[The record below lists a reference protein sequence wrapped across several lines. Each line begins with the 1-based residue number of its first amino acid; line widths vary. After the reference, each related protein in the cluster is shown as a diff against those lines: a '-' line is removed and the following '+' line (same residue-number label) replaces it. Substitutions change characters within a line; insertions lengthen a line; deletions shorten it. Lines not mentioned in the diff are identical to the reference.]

1 VPGSLENERV
11 YCEEHWLPFAR
22 LLVENPSKIDVLKNF
37 IGKIS
42 NHKPRKEEG
51 LQERNLSD
59 SPEVYTLLTHMYD
72 VGLISDLRKEKGRI
86 FFSISYL
93 QANYLEGPWLEAF
106 VWSEARQLGIFSD
119 CLWNQR
125 LLANKAREDKDS
137 KNELDV
143 SLIYKAQLFIVE
155 CKTGVNDGFDTD
167 ILYKLDSIANP
178 LGNWSVGKMLVMSL
192 PIPDK
197 SRNHTKY
204 KQYEEFKDK
213 AEERGIV
220 LVTRKTLPQVGAIL
234 RQLAE
239 EPKFNR

>member
-1 VPGSLENERV
+1 
-11 YCEEHWLPFAR
+11 
-22 LLVENPSKIDVLKNF
+22 
-37 IGKIS
+37 
-42 NHKPRKEEG
+42 
-51 LQERNLSD
+51 
-59 SPEVYTLLTHMYD
+59 
-72 VGLISDLRKEKGRI
+72 
-86 FFSISYL
+86 
-93 QANYLEGPWLEAF
+93 
-106 VWSEARQLGIFSD
+106 
-119 CLWNQR
+119 